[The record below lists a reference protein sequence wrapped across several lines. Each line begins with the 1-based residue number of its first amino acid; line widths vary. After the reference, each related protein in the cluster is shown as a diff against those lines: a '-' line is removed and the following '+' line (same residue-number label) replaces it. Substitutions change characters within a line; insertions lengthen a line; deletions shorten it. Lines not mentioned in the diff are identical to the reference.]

1 MFEIL
6 DVLLL
11 LVIIFCIFNG
21 WRQGLII
28 AVFNVVGY
36 IFSIYVAR
44 IFAPKITEYLLTN
57 TEISVYIE
65 SILSGFMGD
74 INALDLG
81 TGIISGFASNTI
93 LNLIAFGV
101 VFAVS
106 SIIISTIK
114 KLLRGINRIP
124 VIGKLNR
131 IGGAVVGVG
140 NAILIA
146 FIVLAF
152 TYFIATTTDNKELSK
167 TIENTILID
176 ILYENNPIV
185 TLIKNNIPTPK
196 V

>member
-1 MFEIL
+1 MFKIL

-28 AVFNVVGY
+28 TVFNIVGY

-44 IFAPKITEYLLTN
+44 IFAPKVTTYLITN
-57 TEISVYIE
+57 TDISKHIE
-65 SILSGFMGD
+65 TILSSFMGD
-74 INALDLG
+74 INSLDLG

-101 VFAVS
+101 IFAIS
-106 SIIISTIK
+106 GIIISIIK
-114 KLLRGINRIP
+114 RFLRGINRIP
-124 VIGKLNR
+124 VIGKINR
-131 IGGAVVGVG
+131 IGGAIVGVG
-140 NAILIA
+140 NALLIV

-167 TIENTILID
+167 TMENTILID

-185 TLIKNNIPTPK
+185 SLIKNNIPTPK